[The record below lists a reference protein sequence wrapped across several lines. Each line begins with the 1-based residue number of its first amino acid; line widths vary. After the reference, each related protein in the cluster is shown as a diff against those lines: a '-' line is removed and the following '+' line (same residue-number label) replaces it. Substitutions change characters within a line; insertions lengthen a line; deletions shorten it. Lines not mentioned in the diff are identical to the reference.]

1 MRLFKRLGID
11 LGTSNTVIWAEGE
24 GVVLNEP
31 TMVAVALEDKQVL
44 AAGEEAKKMLGK
56 TPDYIEVIKPM
67 GEGVVADFEVT
78 VAMMRYFLRKVM
90 GRWWFL
96 GPEVLVSV
104 PSGATEVELRAVID
118 ATLSA
123 GARKVN
129 LIDEPLAAAIGAK
142 IPIAESF
149 GNMVVSVGGGSTE
162 VAVIALGGVVTHS
175 SIRVGGDRIDEAIMS
190 YLRKKHNLLVGEQ
203 TAEAIK
209 IKLGSAVKLK
219 RPETMEV
226 SGRDVL
232 DGLPKNGVIDSDGVY
247 EAILGVVEIIVG
259 AVRQTLEVTPPELV
273 SDVADRG
280 IVLCGGAVQLRGFDT
295 LITREIGVSA
305 HVVPEPQ
312 MAVVRGVGQAAEN
325 LEIYRQALR

>member
-1 MRLFKRLGID
+1 
-11 LGTSNTVIWAEGE
+11 
-24 GVVLNEP
+24 LNEP

-78 VAMMRYFLRKVM
+78 VAMMKYFLRKVM
-90 GRWWFL
+90 GRLWFF
-96 GPEVLVSV
+96 GPEVVVSV
-104 PSGATEVELRAVID
+104 PSGATEVELRAVTD

-123 GARKVN
+123 GARKVS
-129 LIDEPLAAAIGAK
+129 LIDEPLAAAIGVK
-142 IPIAESF
+142 IPIADAF

-162 VAVIALGGVVTHS
+162 AAVIALGGVVAHS
-175 SIRVGGDRIDEAIMS
+175 SIRVGGDRIDEAIMA

-209 IKLGSAVKLK
+209 IKLGSAIKLK

-226 SGRDVL
+226 AGRDVY

-273 SDVADRG
+273 ADVADRG
-280 IVLCGGAVQLRGFDT
+280 VVLCGGGVQLRGFDT

-305 HVVPEPQ
+305 HVVSEPQ
-312 MAVVRGVGQAAEN
+312 MAVVRGVGMAVEN
-325 LEIYRQALR
+325 LEIYRQSLR

>member
-11 LGTSNTVIWAEGE
+11 LGTSNTVIWTEGE
-24 GVVLNEP
+24 GIVLNES
-31 TMVAVALEDKQVL
+31 TMVAVALEDKQLL
-44 AAGEEAKKMLGK
+44 AAGEEAKKMSGK
-56 TPDYIEVIKPM
+56 TPDYIEVIRPM
-67 GEGVVADFEVT
+67 NEGVVADFEVT

-90 GRWWFL
+90 GKLWMF

-118 ATLSA
+118 AILAA

-162 VAVIALGGVVTHS
+162 VAVIALGGVVAHS
-175 SIRVGGDRIDEAIMS
+175 SIRVGGDRIDEAIVS

-226 SGRDVL
+226 SGRDVVN
-232 DGLPKNGVIDSDGVY
+232 GLPKNEVVDSDGVY
-247 EAILGVVEIIVG
+247 EAILGVLEVIVG

-280 IVLCGGAVQLRGFDT
+280 IVLCGGSVQLRGFDT
-295 LITREIGVSA
+295 LMTREIGVST
-305 HVVPEPQ
+305 HVVSEPQ
-312 MAVVRGVGQAAEN
+312 MAVIRGVGMAVEN

>member
-11 LGTSNTVIWAEGE
+11 LGTTNTVIWAEGE

-56 TPDYIEVIKPM
+56 TPDYIEVIRPM
-67 GEGVVADFEVT
+67 NEGVVADFEVT
-78 VAMMRYFLRKVM
+78 AAMVRYFLRRVM
-90 GRWWFL
+90 GRFWTL
-96 GPEVLVSV
+96 GPETVVSV

-118 ATLSA
+118 ATLAA

-129 LIDEPLAAAIGAK
+129 LIDEPLAAAIGSK

-162 VAVIALGGVVTHS
+162 AAVIALGGVVAHS
-175 SIRVGGDRIDEAIMS
+175 SIRVGGDRIDEAIIS
-190 YLRKKHNLLVGEQ
+190 YLRKKHNLLVGER

-209 IKLGSAVKLK
+209 IGLGSAVKLK

-226 SGRDVL
+226 AGRDAVN
-232 DGLPKNGVIDSDGVY
+232 GLPKNEVVDSDGVH
-247 EAILGVVEIIVG
+247 EAILGVLEIIVG

-280 IVLCGGAVQLRGFDT
+280 IVLCGGSVQLRGFDT
-295 LITREIGVSA
+295 LVTREIGVST
-305 HVVPEPQ
+305 HVVSEPQ
-312 MAVVRGVGQAAEN
+312 MAVVKGVGMAVEN